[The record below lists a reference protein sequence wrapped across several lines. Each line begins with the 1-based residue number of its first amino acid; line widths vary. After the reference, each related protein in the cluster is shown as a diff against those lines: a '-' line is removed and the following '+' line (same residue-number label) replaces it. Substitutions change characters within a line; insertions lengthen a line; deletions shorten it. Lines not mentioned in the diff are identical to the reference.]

1 MAFSQKNRTPLASI
15 DLEAFNPIPLP
26 FVAYVATAVSQI
38 PLNYIVLTAASP
50 QLLNGLEEFKT
61 GVEVTRDFSGPG
73 YADYYTIPNGKH
85 QTYGRKGRMDISPHG
100 YPTTYF
106 QLWAVRTDNV
116 FSALGGA
123 QHFRVLDLFFLL
135 MIVMPS

>member
-15 DLEAFNPIPLP
+15 DLAAFNPIPLP

-38 PLNYIVLTAASP
+38 PLNYITFTAASP

-73 YADYYTIPNGKH
+73 YADYYTILMGSVK
-85 QTYGRKGRMDISPHG
+85 RMDAKEQWTSVLMDIRQRIFNSGRCATLLSP
-100 YPTTYF
+100 
-106 QLWAVRTDNV
+106 
-116 FSALGGA
+116 
-123 QHFRVLDLFFLL
+123 
-135 MIVMPS
+135 